1 MATKIP
7 ATQNEEYGFFGT
19 MGRKSKKAWN
29 LAMTSIA
36 QATDTELYQ
45 VQAFLDS
52 RYGRHFADEVR
63 NNMYDGM
70 KLAEAIQEAIGKWMG
85 WTISKATHR
94 DFGIPEGLPYLQGMV
109 IHYGILA
116 EN

>member
-1 MATKIP
+1 MATQIP
-7 ATQNEEYGFFGT
+7 TTQNTDWGFYGS
-19 MGRKSKKAWN
+19 MEDKAKQAWT

-36 QATDTELYQ
+36 QATNTDLHQ

-52 RYGRHFADEVR
+52 RHGRHFADDVL
-63 NNMYDGM
+63 NSDKS
-70 KLAEAIQEAIGKWMG
+70 KLADAIQEAIGRWMT
-85 WTISKATHR
+85 WTISSETSR
-94 DFGIPEGLPYLQGMV
+94 DLGIPRNLPYLQGMV